1 MPKGVPNKIY
11 SGQFKVKVVD
21 TMYAEHLSCPEE
33 ARRFSIQSETQVAR
47 WESIYI
53 RYYLCIQSLA
63 LLKQRYPDPEM
74 ILSNCGSMLYLGSTE
89 LEMLKELETKLGTT
103 RVTPDGSEKPLC
115 SQAELMTLVKAFRP
129 ACMQILQKRVSHY
142 V

>member
-47 WESIYI
+47 WESIYPEEEKE
-53 RYYLCIQSLA
+53 A
-63 LLKQRYPDPEM
+63 LLVERRERACAA
-74 ILSNCGSMLYLGSTE
+74 SR
-89 LEMLKELETKLGTT
+89 MLKG
-103 RVTPDGSEKPLC
+103 RKPKRDIYL
-115 SQAELMTLVKAFRP
+115 QINLVKHMFASRLVSSDVKMLASNVSYRP
-129 ACMQILQKRVSHY
+129 SSLNFAHASCQGSNL
-142 V
+142 

>member
-47 WESIYI
+47 WESIYPEEEKE
-53 RYYLCIQSLA
+53 A
-63 LLKQRYPDPEM
+63 LLVERRERACAA
-74 ILSNCGSMLYLGSTE
+74 SRMLKGRKPKRDIYLQINLVKHNPPFFDVLKSSVSKRRGKNSDLGS
-89 LEMLKELETKLGTT
+89 
-103 RVTPDGSEKPLC
+103 
-115 SQAELMTLVKAFRP
+115 
-129 ACMQILQKRVSHY
+129 Y
-142 V
+142 

>member
-47 WESIYI
+47 WESIYPEEGKE
-53 RYYLCIQSLA
+53 A
-63 LLKQRYPDPEM
+63 LLVERRERACAA
-74 ILSNCGSMLYLGSTE
+74 SRMLKGRKPKRDIYLQINLVKHNPPFFSTCLKAVYRKEGGENSDLGS
-89 LEMLKELETKLGTT
+89 
-103 RVTPDGSEKPLC
+103 
-115 SQAELMTLVKAFRP
+115 
-129 ACMQILQKRVSHY
+129 Y
-142 V
+142 

>member
-47 WESIYI
+47 WESIDAMVLWKSW
-53 RYYLCIQSLA
+53 YLLT
-63 LLKQRYPDPEM
+63 E
-74 ILSNCGSMLYLGSTE
+74 NGTST
-89 LEMLKELETKLGTT
+89 
-103 RVTPDGSEKPLC
+103 V
-115 SQAELMTLVKAFRP
+115 
-129 ACMQILQKRVSHY
+129 
-142 V
+142 